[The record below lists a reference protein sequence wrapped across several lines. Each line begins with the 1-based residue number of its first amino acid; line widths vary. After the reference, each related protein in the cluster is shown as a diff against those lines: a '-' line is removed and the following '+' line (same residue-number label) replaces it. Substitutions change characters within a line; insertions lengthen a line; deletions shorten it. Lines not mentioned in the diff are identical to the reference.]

1 MQYCGETMTYAN
13 TSPGPR
19 RWLMP
24 VGAGLLG
31 SLALM
36 AIYVGLIA
44 LAESPA
50 RALEQW
56 WQDRVFVLPI
66 LAGFGIQ
73 VGLYTV
79 LRRGLYL
86 PHAVAQGGATTAAS
100 GGVSTLAMAACCAH
114 RVADVLPFVGLSA
127 AATVLAGWKEPLLWL
142 AVLSNAAGV
151 AVLAVTIARRRR
163 LALRPL
169 RIQQEGS

>member
-1 MQYCGETMTYAN
+1 MTYVN
-13 TSPGPR
+13 RSLGTR
-19 RWLMP
+19 RWLIP
-24 VGAGLLG
+24 IGAGLLG

-36 AIYVGLIA
+36 GIYIGLIT

-50 RALEQW
+50 RALELW
-56 WQDRVFVLPI
+56 WRDRAFVLPI

-73 VGLYTV
+73 VSLYTV
-79 LRRGLYL
+79 LRLGLYL

-100 GGVSTLAMAACCAH
+100 GGVSTLGMAACCAH

-142 AVLSNAAGV
+142 AVLSNAVGV
-151 AVLAVTIARRRR
+151 AGLAFTFIRRRR
-163 LALRPL
+163 LALKPL
-169 RIQQEGS
+169 PTDQEGL